1 MEFSTSAA
9 SMGDALYLI
18 SDYYIIYNMD
28 YSMSFKDPNTRR
40 SLLDEN
46 FSPHQI
52 GKAINNIMLIEVFF

>member
-1 MEFSTSAA
+1 
-9 SMGDALYLI
+9 MGDALYLI

-28 YSMSFKDPNTRR
+28 YNMSFKDPNTRR